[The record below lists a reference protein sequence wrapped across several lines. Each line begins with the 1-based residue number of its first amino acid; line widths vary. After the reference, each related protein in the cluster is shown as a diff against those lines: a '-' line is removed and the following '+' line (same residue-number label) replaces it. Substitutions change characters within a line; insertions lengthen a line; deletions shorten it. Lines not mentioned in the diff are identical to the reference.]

1 MLKKKQKRDALLVC
15 GAHRWSMMTKSI
27 FSEEQEKLAEAF
39 ALGMS
44 LTSVAKNE
52 TYTRL
57 QYLLFD
63 TTVPGAKSTN
73 QVYFPLFCRR
83 PTSKRNFYKD
93 MGALYERAV
102 VVADMALEKILNAK
116 QPSHENRYAT
126 FVEMY
131 DATYR
136 DAQRLRRLCAAIV
149 AYKKANP

>member
-1 MLKKKQKRDALLVC
+1 M
-15 GAHRWSMMTKSI
+15 
-27 FSEEQEKLAEAF
+27 EQEKLAEAF

-44 LTSVAKNE
+44 LTTVAKNE

-63 TTVPGAKSTN
+63 TMVPKAKSTN
-73 QVYFPLFCRR
+73 QVYFPLFCKR

-93 MGALYERAV
+93 LSALYERAV
-102 VVADMALEKILNAK
+102 VVADMALEKIWNAK
-116 QPSHENRYAT
+116 QPTKNSSQTTKYAS
-126 FVEMY
+126 FVEMH

-149 AYKKANP
+149 AYQNA